1 MKLNYILTREDHSSF
16 WKLHSSNALTK
27 YFKYFFIF
35 FSLFIA
41 ILWICKISIM
51 SDTVAEEGIKVA
63 ILGYIFPV
71 LLFVGLWYFIFK
83 RQSGNSVTLVE
94 KMTGIKLKDEMWYVE
109 ATDEHLLF
117 SKPGSESKI
126 TWDTFLKYTESP
138 EWMLI
143 YTGTNTVVPIPKL
156 KAVPAED
163 LPAFLELVRAKVP
176 KK

>member
-1 MKLNYILTREDHSSF
+1 MKLNYILEREDHISF
-16 WKLHSSNALTK
+16 WKLHNSNALTK
-27 YFKYFFIF
+27 YIKYFFIF
-35 FSLFIA
+35 FFLFIA
-41 ILWICKISIM
+41 FLWIGKISLI
-51 SDTVAEEGIKVA
+51 SDTVAEEGIKET
-63 ILGYIFPV
+63 LLRYLFPV

-83 RQSGNSVTLVE
+83 RQSRISVTLVE
-94 KMTGIKLKDEMWYVE
+94 KMTGKKLKDEMWYVE

-126 TWDTFLKYTESP
+126 TWDTILKYTESP

-143 YTGTNTVVPIPKL
+143 YTGINTVIPIPKL
-156 KAVPAED
+156 KAAPAED